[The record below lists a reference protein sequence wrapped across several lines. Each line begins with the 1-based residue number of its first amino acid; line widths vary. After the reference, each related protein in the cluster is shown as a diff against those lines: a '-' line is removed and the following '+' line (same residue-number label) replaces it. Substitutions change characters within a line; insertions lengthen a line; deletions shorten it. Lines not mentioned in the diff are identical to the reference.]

1 MTTPSSYSP
10 TADDNKILE
19 EGEKREEDTSIM
31 EEGRVMTNDCKETDT
46 SEAGPVAPTS
56 GHFEE
61 EEKIDSEREEGEIV
75 EDGDVNETVRPSAS
89 DRSTAPPQLVLVP
102 SPSRI
107 HGDEPLTQEGS
118 IGTPVKSSSPS
129 TRLTE
134 SPPVS
139 FPPTLSS
146 EPQTHRSGESPSV
159 AMETDPPP
167 VSEVGRVSGQAPPLS
182 DQESSDDS
190 DEEAID
196 LEIVIEG
203 EEDDEDVVVMER
215 PSSIK
220 TQPAGGSVTMETTDS
235 ASSGGEGRGEGGKR
249 SKECAKVKQF
259 FTTLQRFAN
268 NISHDVAEQ
277 VQELI
282 TALVVSTG
290 TVHVHVRVRVIITCN
305 YMYRMRMIIIIHVH
319 VHQVF

>member
-1 MTTPSSYSP
+1 M
-10 TADDNKILE
+10 
-19 EGEKREEDTSIM
+19 
-31 EEGRVMTNDCKETDT
+31 
-46 SEAGPVAPTS
+46 
-56 GHFEE
+56 
-61 EEKIDSEREEGEIV
+61 
-75 EDGDVNETVRPSAS
+75 
-89 DRSTAPPQLVLVP
+89 
-102 SPSRI
+102 
-107 HGDEPLTQEGS
+107 
-118 IGTPVKSSSPS
+118 
-129 TRLTE
+129 
-134 SPPVS
+134 
-139 FPPTLSS
+139 
-146 EPQTHRSGESPSV
+146 
-159 AMETDPPP
+159 
-167 VSEVGRVSGQAPPLS
+167 GRVSGQAPPLS

-319 VHQVF
+319 VRQVL